1 MTSKNRISLSTAYPM
16 KDSIVYYFISII
28 RWYVRLGVPATYL
41 PCPQGMLR
49 KFVHCLKI
57 VFESMGKFSKLTGI
71 SVVVANMVGT
81 GVFTSLGFQLVAID
95 SPFVIMMLWLVGGIT
110 ALCGALTYAELG
122 ANLPR
127 SGGEYNFLSHLYHP
141 CAGFIS
147 GWVSA
152 TVGFAAPVAL
162 ASITFGAYLNA
173 VFPFISITWS
183 AVSLV
188 ILLTTAHCLSRET
201 SSGVQQIFTIIKIVL
216 ILLFCIAI
224 FIWGTSPQHISLMP
238 KSGDE
243 KLLLSGAFAVSLIYV
258 NYAYTGWNA
267 ATYLT
272 SELENPQRNLPIVLA
287 IGTATVSLLYLLLNL
302 TFLSAAP
309 MDSMAGKLEI
319 GVIVADQALGGNAS
333 QIMGVVLALILIS
346 TVSAMTMAGPRVLQ
360 VIGED
365 FRLFSRLAVCNK
377 QGIPVKAILFQGVLA
392 LFFILSSTF
401 ESVLVFSSFVL
412 GINTLFA
419 VLGVFLMRWRKL
431 GIVGAY
437 KTFAYPVAPLIYLG
451 ITVWTLIYVLIL
463 RPQEGWLG
471 FGIITLGGLIYVCT
485 TGFQRSDNSK
495 TST

>member
-1 MTSKNRISLSTAYPM
+1 MR
-16 KDSIVYYFISII
+16 
-28 RWYVRLGVPATYL
+28 
-41 PCPQGMLR
+41 
-49 KFVHCLKI
+49 
-57 VFESMGKFSKLTGI
+57 KFSKLTGI

-81 GVFTSLGFQLVAID
+81 GVFTSLGFQLMDID

-127 SGGEYNFLSHLYHP
+127 SGGEYNFLSKLYHP

-162 ASITFGAYLNA
+162 ASITFGAYLSA
-173 VFPFISITWS
+173 VFPSISTTAS
-183 AVSLV
+183 AAALV
-188 ILLTTAHCLSRET
+188 ILLTTAHCLSRKT
-201 SSGVQQIFTIIKIVL
+201 SSGVQQIFTAIKLLL
-216 ILLFCIAI
+216 ILLFCLVV
-224 FIWGTSPQHISLMP
+224 FIWGKSPQAINLIP
-238 KSGDE
+238 QSGDE

-272 SELENPQRNLPIVLA
+272 SELENPKHNLPIVLA
-287 IGTATVSLLYLLLNL
+287 VGTAVVSLLYLLLNL

-309 MDSMAGKLEI
+309 MDSMEGKLEI
-319 GVIVADQALGGNAS
+319 GVVVANHALGGNAS
-333 QIMGVVLALILIS
+333 QIMGGILALLLIS

-365 FRLFSRLAVCNK
+365 FTVFSKLAVCNK
-377 QGIPVKAILFQGVLA
+377 QGIPVTAILFQGMLA

-419 VLGVFLMRWRKL
+419 VLGVFLMRLRNL
-431 GIVGAY
+431 GVAGAY
-437 KTFAYPVAPLIYLG
+437 KTFAYPFAPLIYLG
-451 ITVWTLIYVLIL
+451 ITLWTLIYVLIL

-471 FGIITLGGLIYVCT
+471 LGIIVVGGLIYA
-485 TGFQRSDNSK
+485 GSKRFQKFDDNAI
-495 TST
+495 TD